1 MKEVNFISA
10 QDLTGRSLE
19 MQKRPTAE
27 EAKKISAD
35 AKAAYAKMPAFL
47 QENTAFQNRANA
59 QLAAEKSRK

>member
-27 EAKKISAD
+27 EAKKDQCRCKGGVCED
-35 AKAAYAKMPAFL
+35 AGVSTREHGFP
-47 QENTAFQNRANA
+47 E
-59 QLAAEKSRK
+59 SRQRLVGCGKVS